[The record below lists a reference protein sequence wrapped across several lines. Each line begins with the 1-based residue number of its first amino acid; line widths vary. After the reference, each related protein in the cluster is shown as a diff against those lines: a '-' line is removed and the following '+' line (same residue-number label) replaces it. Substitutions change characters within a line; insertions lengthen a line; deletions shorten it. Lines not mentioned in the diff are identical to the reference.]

1 MHHHCPEETMLIKNP
16 SKTRNAAGTV
26 VSAELECRTRNDRQT
41 YLSITRAIANAQFVL
56 ADQELSRRLWQ
67 HVGDRELEV
76 GRSLH
81 LLYGGWDLDDNEEVQ
96 DADAQFLA
104 LAIY

>member
-1 MHHHCPEETMLIKNP
+1 MVIQKP
-16 SKTRNAAGTV
+16 SQTRTPAATV
-26 VSAELECRTRNDRQT
+26 VSAEMECRTRNDRQS

-67 HVGDRELEV
+67 DVGDRDLEV
-76 GRSLH
+76 GRILH
-81 LLYGGWDLDDNEEVQ
+81 LLYGGWDLDNNEEVQ

-104 LAIY
+104 LTLY

>member
-1 MHHHCPEETMLIKNP
+1 MLIKNP
-16 SKTRNAAGTV
+16 SKTRNPAGTV

-67 HVGDRELEV
+67 DVADRDLEV
-76 GRSLH
+76 GRILH
-81 LLYGGWDLDDNEEVQ
+81 LLYGGWAFENDEDMLE
-96 DADAQFLA
+96 ADQQFLA
-104 LAIY
+104 LETL